1 MSQKGT
7 QLRAQENRSAWS
19 VGRIQDAVRQKWQ
32 QIRQKVEALVRE
44 GLDALLFTFDRG
56 ADPEAPYEE
65 TLRQQV
71 CAALRA
77 QFGDS
82 PAQLLMQTPPEKR
95 EQLAAQIHAVV
106 AQALGME
113 ASIVGAVPMGGK
125 SGCYAWGMDALLMNA
140 GDLEKQPVTLT
151 EAKALL
157 DTILHETFH
166 ALQRRAIVRPSRY
179 GIPKAEA
186 QIWRINF
193 HNYIQPEQNPER
205 YWLQPV
211 EVTARVFAA
220 QILNHFYD

>member
-7 QLRAQENRSAWS
+7 QIRAQENRSAWS

-56 ADPEAPYEE
+56 ADPEAPYED

-82 PAQLLMQTPPEKR
+82 PAQLLMQTP
-95 EQLAAQIHAVV
+95 
-106 AQALGME
+106 GME

-125 SGCYAWGMDALLMNA
+125 SGCYAWEMDALLMNA

>member
-1 MSQKGT
+1 MLKKD
-7 QLRAQENRSAWS
+7 
-19 VGRIQDAVRQKWQ
+19 DAVYTRGSIQGTMLKTGCAMLAGTLAMSGYNIADTYFVGQ
-32 QIRQKVEALVRE
+32 LGKSPLAAM
-44 GLDALLFTFDRG
+44 GFTFPVIMLIGCVFRG
-56 ADPEAPYEE
+56 
-65 TLRQQV
+65 
-71 CAALRA
+71 
-77 QFGDS
+77 
-82 PAQLLMQTPPEKR
+82 
-95 EQLAAQIHAVV
+95 
-106 AQALGME
+106 
-113 ASIVGAVPMGGK
+113 IVM
-125 SGCYAWGMDALLMNA
+125 
-140 GDLEKQPVTLT
+140 
-151 EAKALL
+151 KALL